1 MSVIT
6 DSSRLEQAAAAFAGP
21 GDRAALRTAVRE
33 AAAAADASDPQELYS
48 LARYAIVAGDYE
60 TAHSLARRIP
70 EHEGVRT
77 VIEPILKPEP
87 AARSAAALA
96 VVRCTSGRSR
106 AALPGELLHVPPRF
120 PSDGRAERRAAPD
133 RGRGPASARSES
145 GLLGLCRPRDS
156 CSFAPRSTWFEALK
170 LWQSGNAAF
179 NGRNYAVAQATY
191 DACQAAICDYFGK
204 YYLIDLGTGPLG
216 ARLNKLI
223 AHLHQDQVFWG
234 PLWARLR
241 QRRAL
246 LTLQELSALDFPD
259 PPRELYFER
268 RVQSAAGRR
277 RPAAEARSRAR
288 VHPEVLPAR
297 RVW

>member
-6 DSSRLEQAAAAFAGP
+6 DSSRLEQAAAAFTGP

-87 AARSAAALA
+87 AARSAAALSASVAQAGAPELPYPENFYTYHRDFHPMDVLNDVQRQIAA
-96 VVRCTSGRSR
+96 VGQPPRDPSQAYSGFADRGFAFIR
-106 AALPGELLHVPPRF
+106 AAV
-120 PSDGRAERRAAPD
+120 
-133 RGRGPASARSES
+133 
-145 GLLGLCRPRDS
+145 
-156 CSFAPRSTWFEALK
+156 TWFEALK
-170 LWQSGNAAF
+170 LWQTGNAAF

-223 AHLHQDQVFWG
+223 AHLHQDQVFFG

-246 LTLQELSALDFPD
+246 LTLQELSTLDFPD

-268 RVQSAAGRR
+268 QFNPQPVVGVLPPKPDHGLGFIQK
-277 RPAAEARSRAR
+277 
-288 VHPEVLPAR
+288 VLPAR